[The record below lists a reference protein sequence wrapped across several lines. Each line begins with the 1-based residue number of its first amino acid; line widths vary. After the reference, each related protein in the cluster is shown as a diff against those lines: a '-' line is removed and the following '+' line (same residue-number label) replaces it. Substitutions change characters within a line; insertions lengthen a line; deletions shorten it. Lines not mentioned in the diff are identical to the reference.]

1 MTEPSHQGRY
11 VGRQRRTKEDRRF
24 IAGLGRF
31 VADIRLPDMKHVALV
46 ASPHASARIVSIDTS
61 AALAMDGVQAVLT
74 GEELHAATNSLQHGV
89 HVPKILWHSLAHG
102 VVRYAGEWVAA
113 VVADDRYIAEDAA
126 EQVQVVYE
134 ECPAIVDPEAAFAST
149 ASHVHPDHGS
159 NVLFHREFVWGAVD
173 DDFAAADH
181 TLSYRVKWGRNSTVP
196 IETFGVLSQWNAGE
210 DILDVWA
217 SIQMPKYADQIAEAL
232 RLSGNQVRVHYDVDV
247 GGSYGVKRGLKH
259 AVLTGYLAQKL
270 GKPVR
275 LIEDRLENMSG
286 GDAHGPDRIF
296 DVSLAFDNDGTVRS
310 MKMRA
315 LDDCG
320 AYPGRAPLQLGKPVG
335 SIVGPYRIGSVAYE
349 AISVCTNKTG
359 QVAVRGFGQ
368 APTNVAIET
377 GIDKVAA
384 HLGLDRLEVRRRNF
398 IGKDE
403 FPYRIPS
410 GTEYDSG
417 DYHTVLRK
425 LLDLADYEALL
436 HKRDALRSA
445 GKLAGIGIS
454 TCLEPGGGNA
464 AFEPLFNPHNDTTTW
479 MESCTVKVDR
489 LGAVTALICTS
500 SAGQGLQTLA
510 ATVVGEVLG
519 IDPHDI
525 RVVHSDSLSSLPGN
539 SPVASRMAIML
550 GGAAQRAA
558 EMVRNQILEIAA
570 HDLDCDVASLDY
582 KDGAVTDRGDP
593 SRRLDWKQIVRI
605 CHGQYHRMPPGSEP
619 GLQASHTMQVPNGG
633 TLPTEDG
640 QVQMYPCFSFEAHLA
655 LVEIDPGTG
664 RVSIPEYYVAHDC
677 GTIISPAIV
686 KGMLLGGIAHGIGAA
701 LYEKFEYDESGQ
713 HLSGT
718 FIDYLLPS
726 SLEIPIVKMTEHCTP
741 SPLTP
746 LGQKGAGEAGYMG
759 SAAAVASAVNDAL
772 SPLGVTA
779 YDLPIRLGDLSEIF
793 CEHDPDTIPST

>member
-1 MTEPSHQGRY
+1 MTDAHPQGRY
-11 VGRQRRTKEDRRF
+11 IGRERRTKEDRRF

-31 VADIRLPDMKHVALV
+31 VADIRLPDMTHVALV
-46 ASPHASARIVSIDTS
+46 ASPHASARIVSIDAH
-61 AALAMDGVQAVLT
+61 AALAMDGVHAVLT
-74 GEELHAATNSLQHGV
+74 GEELNAATAPLQHGV
-89 HVPKILWHSLAHG
+89 HVPNIVWYPLAEG

-126 EQVQVVYE
+126 ELVHVTYDE
-134 ECPAIVDPEAAFAST
+134 TPAIVDPEDAFT
-149 ASHVHPDHGS
+149 NTDTLVHPDHGS
-159 NVLFHREFVWGAVD
+159 NVLFQREFVWGPVAE
-173 DDFAAADH
+173 DFAAADH
-181 TLSYRVKWGRNSTVP
+181 TVSYRVKWGRNSTVP
-196 IETFGVLSQWNAGE
+196 IETFGIVSQWNAGE

-217 SIQMPKYADQIAEAL
+217 SVQMPKYADQIAEAL
-232 RLSGNQVRVHYDVDV
+232 GLSGNQVRVHYDVDV
-247 GGSYGVKRGLKH
+247 GGSYGVKRGIKH
-259 AVLTGYLAQKL
+259 AVLTGYLARKL

-296 DVSLAFDNDGTVRS
+296 DVSLAYDDDGTVRS

-384 HLGLDRLEVRRRNF
+384 HLGLDRVEVRRRNF
-398 IGKDE
+398 IGKDA

-417 DYHTVLRK
+417 DYHTVQQK
-425 LLDLADYEALL
+425 LLDLADYEALQA
-436 HKRDALRSA
+436 KRDALRA
-445 GKLAGIGIS
+445 DGKFAGIGIS

-464 AFEPLFNPHNDTTTW
+464 AFEPLFNPRNDTTTW

-489 LGAVTALICTS
+489 LGAVTALIVTS
-500 SAGQGLQTLA
+500 SAGQGHQTLV
-510 ATVVGEVLG
+510 ATVVGETLG
-519 IDPHDI
+519 IDPDLI

-558 EMVRNQILEIAA
+558 EMVRDRMLEIAA
-570 HDLDCDVASLDY
+570 HDLGCDAAALDY
-582 KDGAVTDRGDP
+582 QDGTIAKRDDAAE
-593 SRRLDWKQIVRI
+593 SLEWDQIVRI
-605 CHGQYHRMPPGSEP
+605 CHRQYHRMPPGSEP
-619 GLQASHTMQVPNGG
+619 GLQASYTMQVPNGG
-633 TLPTEDG
+633 TLPAEDG
-640 QVQMYPCFSFEAHLA
+640 SVQMYPCFSFEAHLT

-664 RVSIPEYYVAHDC
+664 RVSIPEYFIAHDC
-677 GTIISPAIV
+677 GTVISPAIV

-718 FIDYLLPS
+718 FMDYLLPS
-726 SLEIPIVKMTEHCTP
+726 SLEIPIVKMAEHCTP

-759 SAAAVASAVNDAL
+759 SAAAVTSAVNDAL

-793 CEHDPDTIPST
+793 CEHDADAIPST